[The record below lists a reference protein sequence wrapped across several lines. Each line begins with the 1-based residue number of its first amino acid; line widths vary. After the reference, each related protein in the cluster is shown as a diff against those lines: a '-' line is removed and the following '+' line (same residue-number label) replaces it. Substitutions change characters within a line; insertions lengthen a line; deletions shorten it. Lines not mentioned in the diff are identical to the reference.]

1 MFLIRVIGEIRGGW
15 CLHSKIQNIFPNFTL
30 SAFFNTTIMNRS
42 IQNLLIGFILL
53 CILPGSGQSQPTFT
67 GTWFS
72 GKGDT
77 TYLHLLDQ
85 AYRMTR
91 PDPELENL
99 SMLYHPV
106 WNGFVE
112 GPTWDAWWIQNSFGT
127 SYTLLPLMDPAYR
140 KFVGNSQELWF
151 NMIGNGIRKDANGY
165 AAPVGSLCDCARP
178 GWVIFK
184 QGDGRHKIHD
194 WAFGFTAAGIILQ
207 SELLLIKRDKA
218 TIDRFLPLL
227 EQCVGFIDSRR
238 DPVKNI
244 FLVGTAGNLLA
255 PSYAGSGKQLPDG
268 TYEKAYLAEISVNFI
283 AGLNRMIELE
293 KMSNRTEMV
302 RKYVILKEKVQSGLK
317 WLTTPE
323 GYFVRAREMDG
334 TLHGQ
339 FGNDQFGYF
348 EATPNH
354 DAMAFRV
361 ADDEQAKKIYSKI
374 SSIPG
379 LRPYKLIV
387 PNFPGYDDM
396 YENKGLFV
404 FGKWINGGHWTTC
417 EARMQLGYYRVGA
430 YRDAAESFGQ
440 ILKLAPGFRLDNNLT
455 NFGSEPY
462 QPKLPI
468 NCVYDSWGS
477 PGGFL
482 RGLFEYEYKAD
493 GMTVYPHIPAG
504 ITSLVQGFPVF
515 FGEKKIYFQTKGT
528 GAVTSVLVNG
538 KQYKD
543 FDAKSIRLKLES
555 ASGSETV
562 SIGLGGTE
570 AGTEMNIS
578 YLVAPSKEM
587 PYRDVSDLL
596 PGYQPKNVKI
606 PTGEMLQKLDTFAE
620 RLLKAGFQDS
630 YELAHA
636 DLIQESVRAIQKRIE
651 LKNKGQLV
659 LLPQASQTAAD
670 QLYLDTLAKLYLGL
684 ATHLEKCLTS
694 EDKQEKEIALFWK
707 EIR

>member
-1 MFLIRVIGEIRGGW
+1 MRHQFRNLA
-15 CLHSKIQNIFPNFTL
+15 L
-30 SAFFNTTIMNRS
+30 S
-42 IQNLLIGFILL
+42 FILL
-53 CILPGSGQSQPTFT
+53 LSLHGPCKTQPSYA
-67 GTWFS
+67 GKWFS

-91 PDPELENL
+91 PDPVLENL

-127 SYTLLPLMDPAYR
+127 TYTLLPLMDPAYR
-140 KFVGNSQELWF
+140 RFAEDSQELWF
-151 NMIGNGIRKDANGY
+151 NQIGNGVRKDANGY
-165 AAPVGSLCDCARP
+165 CAPVGSLCDCARP

-207 SELLLIKRDKA
+207 SELLLVKRDKA
-218 TIDRFLPLL
+218 TTEKYLPLL

-238 DPVKNI
+238 DTIKNI

-268 TYEKAYLAEISVNFI
+268 TFEPAYLTEISINFI

-293 KMSNRTEMV
+293 KMLGRESMAT
-302 RKYVILKEKVQSGLK
+302 KYRLLKEKVRTGLK

-323 GYFVRAREMDG
+323 GYFVRSREVDG

-339 FGNDQFGYF
+339 FGNDKYGYF

-354 DAMAFRV
+354 DAMAFRIT
-361 ADDEQAKKIYSKI
+361 DDAQSLKIYQKI
-374 SSIPG
+374 NSIPG
-379 LRPYKLIV
+379 LRPYKLIL

-396 YENKGLFV
+396 YDTQGLFV

-430 YRDAAESFGQ
+430 YRDAAEGFSQ
-440 ILKLAPGFRLDNNLT
+440 ILKLAPVFRLDNNLT

-468 NCVYDSWGS
+468 NCVYDAWGA

-482 RGLFEYEYKAD
+482 RGLFEYDYLAD
-493 GMTVYPHIPAG
+493 GLTIYPHIPDG
-504 ITSLVQGFPVF
+504 IKKMEQSFPIY
-515 FGEKKIYFQTKGT
+515 FGEKRIYFRTSGT
-528 GAVTSVLVNG
+528 GPVNSVVVDG
-538 KQYKD
+538 KNFTD
-543 FDAKSIRLKLES
+543 FDAKSIRLKPDPTPGVLI
-555 ASGSETV
+555 V
-562 SIGLGGTE
+562 SIGLGDE
-570 AGTEMNIS
+570 KAYADSNIAVPKTTKTS
-578 YLVAPSKEM
+578 NYPDEEVAL
-587 PYRDVSDLL
+587 LL
-596 PGYQPKNVKI
+596 PDYQPKSGI
-606 PTGEMLQKLDTFAE
+606 LPTRLMLQKLENFAD
-620 RLLKAGFQDS
+620 RLSGNGFQES
-630 YELAHA
+630 YELSHA
-636 DLIQESVRAIQKRIE
+636 R
-651 LKNKGQLV
+651 LV
-659 LLPQASQTAAD
+659 LESAQVIRRRTALKLSGNQILLPEASQIAAD
-670 QLYLDTLAKLYLGL
+670 QLYLDTLTKLYAGL
-684 ATHLEKCLTS
+684 SRQLEKNLGS
-694 EDKQEKEIALFWK
+694 EKAQDRQIAELWREIGQ
-707 EIR
+707 